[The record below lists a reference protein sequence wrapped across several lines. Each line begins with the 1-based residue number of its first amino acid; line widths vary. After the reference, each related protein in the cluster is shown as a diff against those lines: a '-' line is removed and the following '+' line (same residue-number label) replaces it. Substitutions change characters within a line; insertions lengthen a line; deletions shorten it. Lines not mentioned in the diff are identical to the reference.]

1 MLFLFG
7 SLTVGFFGFLLG
19 STTNNDAFT
28 VLCGVAGLLT
38 PLIIRVNDMYNE
50 MMIFKENHQKSLEE
64 MDDLEKYFQNCKGE

>member
-7 SLTVGFFGFLLG
+7 SLTFGFFGFLLG
-19 STTNNDAFT
+19 STTGNDAFA

-50 MMIFKENHQKSLEE
+50 MMIFKDNHQKSLEE
-64 MDDLEKYFQNCKGE
+64 MDDLEKHLQDYKGE